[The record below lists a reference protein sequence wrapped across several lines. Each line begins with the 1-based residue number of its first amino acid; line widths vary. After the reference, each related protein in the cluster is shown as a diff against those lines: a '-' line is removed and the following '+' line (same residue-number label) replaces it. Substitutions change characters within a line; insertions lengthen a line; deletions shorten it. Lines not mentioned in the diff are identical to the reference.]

1 MIQRHTEKEPFDAR
15 NGRIR
20 PIIDQ
25 EVSLEELSELVLS
38 EFCLPV
44 IEEFD
49 IGEYIW
55 FPRIT
60 DEELEAFWRNLVIGG
75 DGFWRTEADSFP
87 GTLLCVFDYV
97 TNNKHRN
104 LYDDEG
110 VSAFMEIHQSLYK
123 RPSTYHA
130 HFCCNRDSHL
140 ITPDWRAI
148 FHKSHTNEEGRKSVI
163 AWAAHCK
170 ANNYTYH
177 TSGLHPTINP
187 DRCKIRELINLS
199 DQKAAKWLQDLNT
212 GDFWYWPASWITH
225 DNMAAE
231 LNIQDY
237 DKGIM
242 VDC

>member
-1 MIQRHTEKEPFDAR
+1 MIQRQAEIEPFDAQD
-15 NGRIR
+15 GRVSPMVEEI
-20 PIIDQ
+20 
-25 EVSLEELSELVLS
+25 VSLEELRERVVS

-55 FPRIT
+55 FPGIT
-60 DEELEAFWRNLVIGG
+60 GEELENFWRNLVIGG
-75 DGFWRTEADSFP
+75 DGFWRSEADSFP
-87 GTLLCVFDYV
+87 GTLLSVFDYLK
-97 TNNKHRN
+97 NNGHRN

-110 VSAFMEIHQSLYK
+110 VSAFMEIHESLYN

-130 HFCCNRDSHL
+130 HFCCNHDSHL
-140 ITPDWRAI
+140 ITADWRAI
-148 FHKSHTNEEGRKSVI
+148 FHKSHSYEEGRKSVI

-170 ANNYTYH
+170 VNNFTYRAA
-177 TSGLHPTINP
+177 GLHPTINP
-187 DRCKIRELINLS
+187 DRNKIQELINLS

-231 LNIQDY
+231 LNVQDY
-237 DKGIM
+237 DQGIM
-242 VDC
+242 VDS